1 MAITTLLGTQSN
13 GLLGLGGAGASGLL
27 GGLGDLL
34 DRVGD
39 TVEDVLDPVGGTVDE
54 TVDTIADLLRAADP
68 ETGGLLGN
76 LFENGLLGN
85 TTGNLE
91 QIVGIGLLGEDG
103 VLTLDLAG
111 TTIAVLPNNGGIVE
125 VDANGLLGGNGN
137 LTDLG
142 GVLGEG
148 GLLNLTGLVGENGIL
163 DLTGLLGSVLD
174 LLGNGIDLDDFLD
187 DDGNIDPSKF
197 DQVMIGTDASDTFL
211 VDTDSSTYVDGK
223 GSVDTVNIASTSND
237 FAFAVGN
244 DAAAFQSENAFIY
257 LDNVERVK
265 FFDAQLY
272 LDTGAGENA
281 GSAYRLYQAAFDRTP
296 DDEGL
301 QYWIG
306 RLDAG
311 VSLNAI
317 ADSFIH
323 SPEFARTYGT
333 LNSVSNSAYVDLL
346 YDNILG
352 RDYDTEGFNY
362 WVSRLD
368 NNQTNRGD
376 LLAFFSESDENQ
388 ALVATQIEDGIWLS

>member
-1 MAITTLLGTQSN
+1 MPIANLLGTQSN

-39 TVEDVLDPVGGTVDE
+39 TVEDVLDPAGGTVDE
-54 TVDTIADLLRAADP
+54 TVDTIADLLRSADP

-76 LFENGLLGN
+76 LFENGLLGD
-85 TTGNLE
+85 TTGTLE

-125 VDANGLLGGNGN
+125 VDGNGLLGDSGN

-148 GLLNLTGLVGENGIL
+148 GLLNLTGLVGEDGIL

-174 LLGNGIDLDDFLD
+174 LLDDGIDLDDFLD
-187 DDGNIDPSKF
+187 DDGNIDPDKF
-197 DQVMIGTDASDTFL
+197 DQVMIGTDGNDTFM

-223 GSVDTVNIASTSND
+223 GGIDTVNIASASND
-237 FAFAVGN
+237 FAFAVGS

-333 LNSVSNSAYVDLL
+333 LNTVSNSAYVDLL

-352 RDYDTEGFNY
+352 RDYDTDGFNY